1 MKIDTANAIKGAV
14 NDAVE
19 KITQEAKSRAFR
31 ASTELRNSALIVLRG
46 ERSGKVYKK
55 LGTYGKRMNKQTKG
69 LLKDYGHKLRGGQLY
84 RASAPGEAPA
94 NRSGALRESWRQ
106 RNESESTGSGLTV
119 RAAITT
125 DVKYA
130 PWLNDGTKDG
140 HIEPRPFEEPI
151 VEHAKP
157 RIRKIFKEPYR

>member
-1 MKIDTANAIKGAV
+1 MKIDTANAMKGAV
-14 NDAVE
+14 NEAVE
-19 KITQEAKSRAFR
+19 QITQEAKSRAFR
-31 ASTELRNSALIVLRG
+31 ASNELRNSALFVLRG
-46 ERSGKVYKK
+46 ERSGRVYRKPFTAK
-55 LGTYGKRMNKQTKG
+55 ATYK
-69 LLKDYGHKLRGGQLY
+69 
-84 RASAPGEAPA
+84 ASAPGEPPA
-94 NRSGALRESWRQ
+94 IRSGALRESWRQ
-106 RNESESTGSGLTV
+106 RNESENTGSSLTV

-140 HIEPRPFEEPI
+140 HIDPRPFEEPI